1 MSNQK
6 TNSNKKHRVPSK
18 GDGLESLVVAGLEVV
33 SEEGLNILESM
44 SPLGWDVD
52 LLREEPICCKPLSS
66 CCPVVHEVLDCLGS
80 MISEWVLWRV
90 KGFRHIVG
98 LSCEGFEE

>member
-1 MSNQK
+1 
-6 TNSNKKHRVPSK
+6 V
-18 GDGLESLVVAGLEVV
+18 
-33 SEEGLNILESM
+33 
-44 SPLGWDVD
+44 
-52 LLREEPICCKPLSS
+52 SS
-66 CCPVVHEVLDCLGS
+66 CPPVVHEVLDCLGS